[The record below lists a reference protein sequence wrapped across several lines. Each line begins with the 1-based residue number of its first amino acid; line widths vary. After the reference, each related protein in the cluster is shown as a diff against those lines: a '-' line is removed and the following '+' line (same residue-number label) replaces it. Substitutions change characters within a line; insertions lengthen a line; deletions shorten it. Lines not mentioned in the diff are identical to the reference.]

1 MEKKEIK
8 IETIEKFLYFAD
20 DVGFIYDEYKRL
32 KQENAELREELEKER
47 NTVIDMANRSQKG
60 VDDFVNAILSGEIS
74 LDGKKHEDCGIRV
87 SGPQQPHI

>member
-1 MEKKEIK
+1 MEKEINF
-8 IETIEKFLYFAD
+8 ETIENFLYFAG

-32 KQENAELREELEKER
+32 KQENAELREKLKKER
-47 NTVIDMANRSQKG
+47 NTIIDMANRSQKG

-87 SGPQQPHI
+87 SGPQQPLI